1 MRIPEEIEPDAS
13 GDARVLRG
21 GSWYG
26 NPDAVRCAE
35 RNWNDPGERVDNA
48 GFRLVSSGPIR
59 YSDPLLPICW
69 PVRCDFQGSVSR
81 AVAGNAGSSS
91 TPALWGQGSTGT
103 AAHKRP

>member
-35 RNWNDPGERVDNA
+35 RNW
-48 GFRLVSSGPIR
+48 
-59 YSDPLLPICW
+59 
-69 PVRCDFQGSVSR
+69 
-81 AVAGNAGSSS
+81 
-91 TPALWGQGSTGT
+91 
-103 AAHKRP
+103 